1 MRSEG
6 LKAFYKSSSGSR
18 FVVSRTARVD
28 ALVHY
33 LNKYL
38 SGVLFSHGGVWDI
51 TDKGED
57 GL

>member
-1 MRSEG
+1 M
-6 LKAFYKSSSGSR
+6 ASGR
-18 FVVSRTARVD
+18 ARVG

-38 SGVLFSHGGVWDI
+38 PAVLFSHGGVWDI

>member
-1 MRSEG
+1 MVGRG
-6 LKAFYKSSSGSR
+6 
-18 FVVSRTARVD
+18 ARVD
-28 ALVHY
+28 SLVHY

-38 SGVLFSHGGVWDI
+38 SGVLFSHGGVWNI